1 MNHLIDDDYI
11 PESDILSN
19 QEQNE
24 INYNCSECYSEIEIL
39 SINENECS
47 IEFQCINNNHKKK
60 MLIKDYI
67 NKMSN
72 FKNKNINLN
81 NDICITHNLKYEC
94 YCLDCKKHLCK
105 DCLKLRNH
113 VNHLKNIILEI
124 QPNKKEL
131 NIYENIIEN
140 YNNKIENLEREKI
153 NINKEINKNKAYNID
168 IKEIDKNINNLKDIK
183 RLNDIIYNTYNNYN
197 NNYYNSINI
206 HNMLINYKQNN
217 FNKELN
223 NLYENIIKIRQENKI
238 KNEYENKIKEIE
250 NEYNKKIKKLKTEN
264 QINTQIIK
272 KEYKDGRYEGEFK
285 NDKKSG
291 KKKIFKDDDDYE
303 EDYKIDKREGK
314 GTFYYNN
321 GDKYEGEW
329 KNDKKE
335 AKEFFIG
342 KMEIDMKENLKMINL
357 MDMEYFIITQKVG
370 KEIGMKDIG
379 EMIKEKANEFIFIM
393 MEMYMKEIGKMIMLK
408 EKGSFIILMVIEKLV
423 IT

>member
-39 SINENECS
+39 SINENECN

-291 KKKIFKDDDDYE
+291 KKKIFKDDDDY
-303 EDYKIDKREGK
+303 
-314 GTFYYNN
+314 
-321 GDKYEGEW
+321 
-329 KNDKKE
+329 
-335 AKEFFIG
+335 
-342 KMEIDMKENLKMINL
+342 
-357 MDMEYFIITQKVG
+357 
-370 KEIGMKDIG
+370 
-379 EMIKEKANEFIFIM
+379 
-393 MEMYMKEIGKMIMLK
+393 
-408 EKGSFIILMVIEKLV
+408 
-423 IT
+423 